1 MHKLDIQGQLATL
14 NRAALHYEKQGD
26 LQNSLK
32 AVFLLLEKVK
42 QSNKEARAHHEGAAD
57 GGAEESK
64 ATGEFDKSI

>member
-1 MHKLDIQGQLATL
+1 M
-14 NRAALHYEKQGD
+14 
-26 LQNSLK
+26 QNSLK

-57 GGAEESK
+57 GEAEESK